1 MGDGA
6 VIRYASLCI
15 IMKDFRHRVILEL
28 IEQETICSQEQL
40 RQRLLGQQ
48 IDVTQAT
55 LSRDLKELGLVKRAM
70 DGAYQ
75 RPGEAASRPAALPAL
90 QRLVSEFL
98 TRSDRVEQMVVLRT
112 DAGQAQMLALAIDR
126 APMAEVVGTIAGDD
140 TILVIC
146 RDAAQASAFVARL
159 HAWRATRVVGHEG

>member
-1 MGDGA
+1 
-6 VIRYASLCI
+6 
-15 IMKDFRHRVILEL
+15 MKDYRHGVILEI
-28 IEQETICSQEQL
+28 IEQESISSQEQL
-40 RQRLLGQQ
+40 RQRLHDRH

-55 LSRDLKELGLVKRAM
+55 LSRDLRELGLVKRAV

-75 RPGEAASRPAALPAL
+75 RPGALIAERPPALPAL
-90 QRLVSEFL
+90 QRLVGEFL
-98 TRSDRVEQMVVLRT
+98 TRVDRVDHLVVLRT

-126 APMAEVVGTIAGDD
+126 APVAEVVGTIAGDD

-159 HAWRATRVVGHEG
+159 MAWRATGAARQSEVS

>member
-1 MGDGA
+1 MVIYA
-6 VIRYASLCI
+6 VDCI
-15 IMKDFRHRVILEL
+15 KMKDYRHGIILEI
-28 IEQETICSQEQL
+28 IEQESISSQEQL
-40 RQRLLGQQ
+40 RQRLHDRH

-55 LSRDLKELGLVKRAM
+55 LSRDLKELGLVKRAA

-75 RPGEAASRPAALPAL
+75 RPPMPTERPSALPAL
-90 QRLVSEFL
+90 QRLVGEFL
-98 TRSDRVEQMVVLRT
+98 TRADRVEQLVVLRT

-126 APMAEVVGTIAGDD
+126 APVAEVVGTIAGDD

-159 HAWRATRVVGHEG
+159 QAWRAAATARREVS